1 LERIARKS
9 VVLRF
14 GWSSFSLA
22 FFAVHPPQTPQHLP
36 LMTDET
42 PQHLPL
48 MTDVALLFSS
58 SFSFEPIV
66 LLAVWKE

>member
-1 LERIARKS
+1 VPGI
-9 VVLRF
+9 VPF
-14 GWSSFSLA
+14 SSSSLA
-22 FFAVHPPQTPQHLP
+22 FLVVRPPQ
-36 LMTDET
+36 T

-66 LLAVWKE
+66 LLAIWKE